1 MSKEFDLLFV
11 GPDSVL
17 KEYFRDI
24 ADGYSF
30 REAAD
35 GSDSLQQVGSGDSK
49 SEIVVLWEKTTIDR
63 DLSAIRAFRKTRGNV
78 YLILIGN
85 ELTPD
90 ERS

>member
-35 GSDSLQQVGSGDSK
+35 GSIPCNRSDQ
-49 SEIVVLWEKTTIDR
+49 
-63 DLSAIRAFRKTRGNV
+63 AIRKAKSSFFGKKRR
-78 YLILIGN
+78 
-85 ELTPD
+85 
-90 ERS
+90 

>member
-49 SEIVVLWEKTTIDR
+49 S
-63 DLSAIRAFRKTRGNV
+63 
-78 YLILIGN
+78 
-85 ELTPD
+85 
-90 ERS
+90 

>member
-35 GSDSLQQVGSGDSK
+35 GSNSFKLVVSGYFK
-49 SEIVVLWEKTTIDR
+49 S
-63 DLSAIRAFRKTRGNV
+63 
-78 YLILIGN
+78 
-85 ELTPD
+85 
-90 ERS
+90 

>member
-30 REAAD
+30 CEAAD
-35 GSDSLQQVGSGDSK
+35 GSDALQQVGSGDSK
-49 SEIVVLWEKTTIDR
+49 SEIVVLW
-63 DLSAIRAFRKTRGNV
+63 
-78 YLILIGN
+78 
-85 ELTPD
+85 
-90 ERS
+90 

>member
-35 GSDSLQQVGSGDSK
+35 GSTSLQHVVKGYSN
-49 SEIVVLWEKTTIDR
+49 SEIVVLW
-63 DLSAIRAFRKTRGNV
+63 
-78 YLILIGN
+78 
-85 ELTPD
+85 
-90 ERS
+90 

>member
-35 GSDSLQQVGSGDSK
+35 GSNSLQPIGSGDSK

-63 DLSAIRAFRKTRGNV
+63 DLSAIRGFSENPRECLPDSDRK
-78 YLILIGN
+78 
-85 ELTPD
+85 
-90 ERS
+90 